1 MGLPCL
7 FVQLVNLNWMLG
19 RLQVLLGLGLHRM
32 LNSLLAYTP
41 TATTTDV
48 HARVFSTL
56 QSLTKSYPDDI
67 SCHECLRF
75 ASSGALDMY

>member
-7 FVQLVNLNWMLG
+7 FVQLLNLNGMLG

-48 HARVFSTL
+48 HAR
-56 QSLTKSYPDDI
+56 Y
-67 SCHECLRF
+67 
-75 ASSGALDMY
+75 SSGKLMVFACSFR